1 MKSRIKEVFVLGKA
15 IGFNKQLKAEV
26 EAYLSKLNKVKIDV
40 SNFYFKKTGEIANV
54 IGSKDSVFNTNFKKY
69 GESVSTYLYNSIK
82 KYIDEIYKFG
92 VGLAAFN
99 EYSIS
104 ELVDALVDVY
114 VAAIDS
120 ISYNFSKK
128 NDEEGEEENIENVQ
142 EVSRINK
149 AKSLLTAYAEDFKK
163 NIKDF
168 NENLINT
175 INVED
180 NDKIIEL
187 LDKYLKEVLNRNFY
201 IEISVSN
208 KEEVDNV
215 FNIDNLK
222 KFQEELY
229 KYEDF
234 KTKYS
239 RVDINKFQNF
249 DLLSNL
255 SNKKV
260 TDITQRLNSFFKL
273 DLDSAN
279 FYNRFLLWVKKDDR
293 WKKSWEKKVVNQVKE
308 RYMKNLKEEDN
319 YKNIETKDQ
328 YSDLN
333 SNNSNILNKISD
345 VYLSTKNENLIDY
358 GKNISLFLI
367 ENKESFLKI
376 IYKYIVDNKKTI
388 SLGKVFKEYIKLLQ
402 LSLDKD
408 ISTLREEEVN
418 SELKKIY
425 YDNIYNFINKI
436 DQFNEQLLSK
446 IGEEEY
452 DKIKLD
458 LNNYLLKSLNLLGN
472 VNYTEPDVQPQQQGG
487 NTDSL
492 QQDKKA
498 FKKIGKESLLQF
510 LDIYNKTNVHSYNL
524 KEYFG
529 SIFNIINKDSFNNI
543 KSRAQIL
550 GFVKVD
556 FPDLYKVIPN
566 YVYYFL
572 WSYLLWTRDDENWK
586 NIRLSELKNNNL
598 NNIISNI
605 IREEKS
611 KKDKKLFALNRTFGY
626 LLSVAESPKSLYK
639 EISQIEPLLNK
650 KVILS
655 LVRALVKIR
664 KIKDGK
670 SDNTPS

>member
-40 SNFYFKKTGEIANV
+40 SNFYLKKTGEIANV

-92 VGLAAFN
+92 VGFAASN

-229 KYEDF
+229 KYENF

-260 TDITQRLNSFFKL
+260 TDITQGLNSFFKG
-273 DLDSAN
+273 DDDSVN
-279 FYNRFLLWVKKDDR
+279 FYTRFLLWVKKDDR
-293 WKKSWEKKVVNQVKE
+293 WKKSWENKVVKQVKE
-308 RYMKNLKEEDN
+308 QYMKNLKEEDN

-333 SNNSNILNKISD
+333 FNNSNILNKISD

-367 ENKESFLKI
+367 ENKKEFLKI

-418 SELKKIY
+418 SELKKI
-425 YDNIYNFINKI
+425 
-436 DQFNEQLLSK
+436 
-446 IGEEEY
+446 
-452 DKIKLD
+452 
-458 LNNYLLKSLNLLGN
+458 
-472 VNYTEPDVQPQQQGG
+472 
-487 NTDSL
+487 
-492 QQDKKA
+492 
-498 FKKIGKESLLQF
+498 
-510 LDIYNKTNVHSYNL
+510 
-524 KEYFG
+524 
-529 SIFNIINKDSFNNI
+529 
-543 KSRAQIL
+543 
-550 GFVKVD
+550 
-556 FPDLYKVIPN
+556 
-566 YVYYFL
+566 
-572 WSYLLWTRDDENWK
+572 
-586 NIRLSELKNNNL
+586 
-598 NNIISNI
+598 
-605 IREEKS
+605 
-611 KKDKKLFALNRTFGY
+611 
-626 LLSVAESPKSLYK
+626 
-639 EISQIEPLLNK
+639 
-650 KVILS
+650 
-655 LVRALVKIR
+655 
-664 KIKDGK
+664 
-670 SDNTPS
+670 

>member
-40 SNFYFKKTGEIANV
+40 SNFYLKKTGEIANV

-92 VGLAAFN
+92 VGFAASN

-180 NDKIIEL
+180 TDKIIEL

-229 KYEDF
+229 KYENF

-260 TDITQRLNSFFKL
+260 TDITQGLNSFFKG
-273 DLDSAN
+273 DDDSVN
-279 FYNRFLLWVKKDDR
+279 FYTRFLLWVKKDDR
-293 WKKSWEKKVVNQVKE
+293 WKKSWENKVVKQVKE
-308 RYMKNLKEEDN
+308 QYMKNLKEEDN

-333 SNNSNILNKISD
+333 FNNSNILNKISD
-345 VYLSTKNENLIDY
+345 VYLSTKN
-358 GKNISLFLI
+358 
-367 ENKESFLKI
+367 
-376 IYKYIVDNKKTI
+376 
-388 SLGKVFKEYIKLLQ
+388 
-402 LSLDKD
+402 
-408 ISTLREEEVN
+408 
-418 SELKKIY
+418 
-425 YDNIYNFINKI
+425 
-436 DQFNEQLLSK
+436 
-446 IGEEEY
+446 
-452 DKIKLD
+452 
-458 LNNYLLKSLNLLGN
+458 
-472 VNYTEPDVQPQQQGG
+472 
-487 NTDSL
+487 
-492 QQDKKA
+492 
-498 FKKIGKESLLQF
+498 
-510 LDIYNKTNVHSYNL
+510 
-524 KEYFG
+524 
-529 SIFNIINKDSFNNI
+529 
-543 KSRAQIL
+543 
-550 GFVKVD
+550 
-556 FPDLYKVIPN
+556 
-566 YVYYFL
+566 
-572 WSYLLWTRDDENWK
+572 ENWK